1 MSFSYFHLL
10 ILFNRKLFSSS
21 GYFSFVWLITFR
33 IETFSFSDHWRFR
46 MLINW
51 AQSQLSPRNK
61 TPNCFLL
68 KLNRT
73 LFGLFYQFFRL
84 DKVANIMT
92 LDVMPWTLWTLCQA
106 WQISEHVKTTILV
119 AVNCKMTVKSVCK
132 ASFICGHWRPLAS
145 MNTLQSNLSIL
156 ICKEKKLK
164 IKWSKNCILYF
175 IVMIIL
181 FLTLSK

>member
-73 LFGLFYQFFRL
+73 LFGLFYQILPL
-84 DKVANIMT
+84 DKVAKIMT
-92 LDVMPWTLWTLCQA
+92 ETLHYMFCHQ
-106 WQISEHVKTTILV
+106 H
-119 AVNCKMTVKSVCK
+119 
-132 ASFICGHWRPLAS
+132 CGHCVKPGKYLNMWRQLFSLLWIVRLQSSQSLSKLCVLFEDWRPLAS
-145 MNTLQSNLSIL
+145 ITITLQSD
-156 ICKEKKLK
+156 
-164 IKWSKNCILYF
+164 
-175 IVMIIL
+175 
-181 FLTLSK
+181 

>member
-73 LFGLFYQFFRL
+73 LFGLFYQIFPL

-92 LDVMPWTLWTLCQA
+92 ETFGFAMNIVDIVSSLANIWTCEDNFPCICEFQSPNILDCL
-106 WQISEHVKTTILV
+106 IFKTNFIL
-119 AVNCKMTVKSVCK
+119 K
-132 ASFICGHWRPLAS
+132 AYLILRPHNIA
-145 MNTLQSNLSIL
+145 
-156 ICKEKKLK
+156 
-164 IKWSKNCILYF
+164 LYIINMY
-175 IVMIIL
+175 IVL
-181 FLTLSK
+181 